1 MKVGL
6 IGIDEYVDETQ
17 GIHYERYNLHGLYEK
32 LASCLAEEH
41 KDKSPEGTKFAS
53 PLLNAR
59 PATSKSAV
67 SGILFLRRKS
77 GICSPFSKRVW
88 PPAVAHG
95 AGNDLR
101 LG

>member
-41 KDKSPEGTKFAS
+41 KDKSLKEPS
-53 PLLNAR
+53 
-59 PATSKSAV
+59 
-67 SGILFLRRKS
+67 LRHR
-77 GICSPFSKRVW
+77 F
-88 PPAVAHG
+88 
-95 AGNDLR
+95 
-101 LG
+101 